1 LSRPERAGSVWVH
14 TGRRP
19 TPALGV
25 KAMAHELRIRNSDR
39 LVKIRNPWAV
49 ALLPFVTFGIYH
61 LVWWYSINRELR
73 DFGSANNVDRGT
85 SPALS
90 TLAVFPGGLIIVPAL
105 VTYWR
110 GTKRVQEAGR
120 VGGTE
125 PANGGI
131 ALLLYIAITPAFW
144 SYLQVSLNA
153 VWNANAVT

>member
-1 LSRPERAGSVWVH
+1 VG
-14 TGRRP
+14 G
-19 TPALGV
+19 GV
-25 KAMAHELRIRNSDR
+25 T
-39 LVKIRNPWAV
+39 AV
-49 ALLPFVTFGIYH
+49 RDGWHLPPRYT
-61 LVWWYSINRELR
+61 INRELR

-125 PANGGI
+125 PING
-131 ALLLYIAITPAFW
+131 
-144 SYLQVSLNA
+144 
-153 VWNANAVT
+153 